1 MLSEKINPEAVRAIA
16 SGVKKDIEA
25 EMAGMKKD
33 IEAEMAGVKKNTT
46 HVGQIILSTTL
57 NTADKVKNIYGGNWE
72 AFGAGQILVGAGGGF
87 TAGQTGGEYSHTLT
101 INEMPSH
108 MHSSRMH
115 NTNGAGRNDL
125 NLVKDDPGKGLTVGD
140 SGTSAAGGGQPHNN
154 MQPYVVVYMWRR
166 VS

>member
-16 SGVKKDIEA
+16 SGVKKDIEVEMAGVKKDIEA

-72 AFGAGQILVGAGGGF
+72 AFGAGRVLVGAGGRF
-87 TAGQTGGEYSHTLT
+87 TAGQTGGEYEHTLT
-101 INEMPSH
+101 VNEMPSH
-108 MHSSRMH
+108 SHSS
-115 NTNGAGRNDL
+115 NSLGSQYDGGANF
-125 NLVKDDPGKGLTVGD
+125 NQT

-166 VS
+166 IS